1 MRRGPKPAKSKV
13 EAKPSIARKPSKS
26 NGARVRDL
34 EKRLAEALKGK
45 AEALGQLQT
54 RDRELGEAR
63 EQLTAAHAQVTE
75 VLEQQGATAEIL
87 RVISSSPTD
96 VQPVFDTVVQTAGVV
111 CGAVDAVLWTI
122 DGDELVVRAHHGPLP
137 ATIGA
142 RQPIRGSVAGYAVR
156 EARVVHV
163 EDLTEAD
170 DFPVGREI
178 ARRLGWRTTL
188 SAPLLREGVAI
199 GAVLIRRSEVRPFT
213 DKQIALLQTF
223 ADQAVIAIENVQLFT
238 ELQAK
243 NQALTQAHARVTE
256 SLEQQTATSEI
267 LRVISSSPTDLQPV
281 FDAILKRAATLCEA
295 QLAHL
300 WLYEG
305 GEQFRLGAGYGS
317 RPDHLQWL
325 QQGLHRIGSPF
336 FRESGPWR
344 VGQVLDV
351 RDTEPYRRG
360 EPLWIRTA
368 DHEGMRTLLG
378 VPLVKD
384 GRLVGSIA
392 VYRREVQP
400 FTDQQTALLQTFA
413 DQAVIAIENVRLF
426 TELQEKHQALTQAH
440 AQVTESLDQQ
450 TATAEILRVISQSPT
465 DVQPVFDAIASTAV
479 HLCESNYG
487 VVHRFDGTNIGL
499 PVAVCNITDE
509 QMALYRRIFP
519 LAASMDNALGES
531 ALTRRTVQIED
542 TQAERRYT
550 LDTEAVRVA
559 REVLGYRTVLMV
571 PMVHRD
577 QALGII
583 AIWRREQRPFS
594 PGQLALVETFADQ
607 AVIAIENVRLFNEIK
622 EALEQQTATAEIL
635 RVISTSPTDIQPV
648 LEAVAESAARLC
660 QAPDVSI
667 FLREANHL
675 RVAARHGPIP
685 SDRALPL
692 TPETGVGSAVL
703 AGRTVHVA
711 DMQAEVDRFPV
722 SVANAQRLG
731 FRTVLNVPLMRED
744 VSVGAISLRR
754 AEAHLF
760 ADRQVALLEV
770 FADQAV
776 IALENVRLFTELQGK
791 NRALAQAHE
800 RVTEALEQQTAT
812 AEILRV
818 ISSSPTDVQPVFDA
832 IVRTGAHL
840 CEAAYGF
847 LARYDGTSMAIVA
860 HSGAT
865 DEEIEA
871 VLRVYPMAPTPDSLG
886 GRTIL
891 EGAVVHILDVRRDPT
906 YGRRVIQE
914 AGWRTGLGVPLLREG
929 AAIGLLGMWRRDVRA
944 FSERQIELLKTFAD
958 QAVIAIENVRLF
970 KELRASNRD
979 LTTSLDKQTATADIL
994 RVISR
999 LQTNINPVFKAI
1011 VDSAVRLLRACTGS
1025 LTTIDGDVIQ
1035 LAAVRSVD
1043 EAGDAAL
1050 RAQFPTS
1057 VESSGSHAMAVRERA
1072 PLNITDAGVDPRLPA
1087 SVQAYARRRGYKSQ
1101 IVVPMRRRV
1110 DVVGTISLTR
1120 AEAGGFTADEIA
1132 LLEMFA
1138 DQAVIAIENARLLTE
1153 LQART
1158 AELEAA
1164 SQHKSEF
1171 LANMSHE
1178 LRTPLNAIIG
1188 FSEVLSERMFGE
1200 LNEKQDEYLKDIH
1213 TSGQHLLALINDILD
1228 LSKIEAGRMELE
1240 LSDFHLPA
1248 TLDNALT
1255 LVRERA
1261 GRRGIALGLTV
1272 DERLD
1277 QIRADERK
1285 LRQVVL
1291 NLLSNAIKFTPEG
1304 GRIDVR
1310 AVPVDG
1316 NVEVSV
1322 TDTGIGIAP
1331 EDQEAIFEE
1340 FKQVGTAAKKVEG
1353 TGLGLA
1359 LSRKFIELHGGRI
1372 WVKSQVGV
1380 GSTFT
1385 FTIPVRRGE

>member
-1 MRRGPKPAKSKV
+1 MAGMSRQNEGSR
-13 EAKPSIARKPSKS
+13 IH
-26 NGARVRDL
+26 DL
-34 EKRLAEALKGK
+34 EKRLAEALQLK
-45 AEALGQLQT
+45 A
-54 RDRELGEAR
+54 
-63 EQLTAAHAQVTE
+63 
-75 VLEQQGATAEIL
+75 
-87 RVISSSPTD
+87 D
-96 VQPVFDTVVQTAGVV
+96 V
-111 CGAVDAVLWTI
+111 
-122 DGDELVVRAHHGPLP
+122 
-137 ATIGA
+137 
-142 RQPIRGSVAGYAVR
+142 
-156 EARVVHV
+156 
-163 EDLTEAD
+163 
-170 DFPVGREI
+170 
-178 ARRLGWRTTL
+178 
-188 SAPLLREGVAI
+188 
-199 GAVLIRRSEVRPFT
+199 
-213 DKQIALLQTF
+213 
-223 ADQAVIAIENVQLFT
+223 
-238 ELQAK
+238 
-243 NQALTQAHARVTE
+243 
-256 SLEQQTATSEI
+256 LEQQTATSEI
-267 LRVISSSPTDLQPV
+267 LRVIRSSPTDIQPV
-281 FDAILKRAATLCEA
+281 FAAVAASAVRLCDAFDAAI
-295 QLAHL
+295 
-300 WLYEG
+300 
-305 GEQFRLGAGYGS
+305 FRL
-317 RPDHLQWL
+317 DDD
-325 QQGLHRIGSPF
+325 
-336 FRESGPWR
+336 
-344 VGQVLDV
+344 VLRLV
-351 RDTEPYRRG
+351 
-360 EPLWIRTA
+360 A
-368 DHEGMRTLLG
+368 HEGPIGPDPVLPLAEGTVGGRVIRERRAVHVADLQAETHEYPISSEFARSRGFRTILSVPLLRGTEALG
-378 VPLVKD
+378 V
-384 GRLVGSIA
+384 IA
-392 VYRREVQP
+392 IRRTEVRP
-400 FTDQQTALLQTFA
+400 FTGRQIELLQTFA

-426 TELQEKHQALTQAH
+426 NETKEALERQTATADILRVISKSPTEVAPVFEAIVRRGATLCQASDAIIAIAEGGSLRTVATFGPVAAAVQQSPLFRDGLLPATRGSVSGRAFIDRHTVHIRDVSAMPDDEFPEAKALQQQYGGRGTTLAVPLLRETISLGVITLIKDEVSPYTDRQVSLLETFADQAVIAIENVRLFKELKARNRDLTEAL
-440 AQVTESLDQQ
+440 EQQ
-450 TATAEILRVISQSPT
+450 TATAEILRVISSSPV
-465 DVQPVFDAIASTAV
+465 DVEPVFQTILSCTNR
-479 HLCESNYG
+479 LCEASFS
-487 VVHRFDGTNIGL
+487 VLWLWDGEALFPAAHANVSPELAERLQTSRARPRRGGS
-499 PVAVCNITDE
+499 PVALTALE
-509 QMALYRRIFP
+509 QAVIHVP
-519 LAASMDNALGES
+519 D
-531 ALTRRTVQIED
+531 V
-542 TQAERRYT
+542 
-550 LDTEAVRVA
+550 LDDPRFSPADVPSYQLEGA
-559 REVLGYRTVLMV
+559 RSILSV
-571 PMVHRD
+571 PMLREGSLV
-577 QALGII
+577 GVINT
-583 AIWRREQRPFS
+583 WRREPRAFTDKQIELLR
-594 PGQLALVETFADQ
+594 TFADQ

-731 FRTVLNVPLMRED
+731 FRTVLNVPLMREG

-791 NRALAQAHE
+791 NRALAKAHE

-871 VLRVYPMAPTPDSLG
+871 VLRVYPMVPTPDSLG

-979 LTTSLDKQTATADIL
+979 LTTALDKQTATADIL

-999 LQTNINPVFKAI
+999 LQTNINPVFEAI
-1011 VDSAVRLLRACTGS
+1011 VNSAVRLLRAYTGS

-1050 RAQFPTS
+1050 RAQFPTP

-1101 IVVPMRRRV
+1101 IVVPMRRRE

-1188 FSEVLSERMFGE
+1188 FSEVLSEKMFGE
-1200 LNEKQDEYLKDIH
+1200 LNEKQEEYLKDIH
-1213 TSGQHLLALINDILD
+1213 ASGQHLLSLINDILD

-1240 LSDFHLPA
+1240 LSDFDLPM
-1248 TLDNALT
+1248 TIENALT

-1261 GRRGIALGLTV
+1261 ARRGIVLHTTV
-1272 DERLD
+1272 DKRLGHV
-1277 QIRADERK
+1277 QADERK
-1285 LRQVVL
+1285 IRQVLL

-1304 GRIDVR
+1304 GRIEVG
-1310 AVPVDG
+1310 AKPVDG
-1316 NVEVSV
+1316 SVEVSV
-1322 TDTGIGIAP
+1322 TDTGVGIAA
-1331 EDQEAIFEE
+1331 EDQEAVFEE
-1340 FKQVGTAAKKVEG
+1340 FRQVGTADKKVEG

-1359 LSRKFIELHGGRI
+1359 LSRKFIELHGGKI
-1372 WVKSQVGV
+1372 WVKSQIGA
-1380 GSTFT
+1380 GSTFR
-1385 FTIPVRRGE
+1385 FTVPVRRGE